1 MATTLTESPFP
12 AVSPDNQVDA
22 RQLHTALQ
30 VGTHFAK
37 WIQARIIEYDFVEGI
52 DFKQQEVLFKKE
64 KNPQGG
70 RPLTDYLL
78 TLDMA
83 KELAMVERTP
93 RGRQIRQYFIECE
106 KQLRDS
112 AAPSIDSG
120 VYTAMEKFREINA
133 FTLDTI
139 QRHEFRIER
148 IEKATFPGPDHLTVI
163 QYLEQHGYPPISY
176 GRIGGLSAQCAAES
190 LRSRTCTSY
199 ARSTKN
205 RRHVRTYSPT
215 IIAAVVSRAVLD
227 GRIPEP
233 ASTH

>member
-12 AVSPDNQVDA
+12 TVSPDNQVDA

-30 VGTHFAK
+30 VGTRFND
-37 WIQARIIEYDFVEGI
+37 WFRARVIEYDFVEGI
-52 DFKQQEVLFKKE
+52 DFQVSNNIL
-64 KNPQGG
+64 KNQHNSQRGPK
-70 RPLTDYLL
+70 PTDYLL

-106 KQLRDS
+106 NQLRDS

-176 GRIGGLSAQCAAES
+176 SRIGGLSAQCAAES

-205 RRHVRTYSPT
+205 RRHVRTYSPN